1 MNFNEILAKKQARL
15 SKHSGRKLRRKI
27 KAYQKAVQRHAG
39 GDTLAPPKAEVTN
52 SKGEV
57 IPTSQGLG
65 ELVKAKVQ
73 GKRNWI
79 VTVPGKSTFTVQSTN
94 EKDARAE
101 ARKVLGARALP
112 NGTTVEHF

>member
-1 MNFNEILAKKQARL
+1 MTHEEILAKKQARL
-15 SKHSGRKLRRKI
+15 AKHDGRSLRRKV
-27 KAYQKAVQRHAG
+27 KAYRKAVHQFRKG
-39 GDTLAPPKAEVTN
+39 QPQNSKAEVTN

-73 GKRNWI
+73 GKKTWV
-79 VTVPGKSTFTVQSTN
+79 VTVPGTATVTVQSTN